1 MGRVRLDLPERFHYA
16 IELRVRTSDLNY
28 GGHLGNDTVLSL
40 FQEVRLRFFKEH
52 GFSEGYLVKVD
63 GYGIL
68 MTDAVIVYKSQAFYA
83 DLLTIEIAVANVETY
98 GCDLFYKVTNR
109 ETGKEVVRAK
119 TGIVFYDYGAQKIAK
134 VPDKVRGLFAPSSFN
149 PAAAPQGGS
158 L

>member
-40 FQEVRLRFFKEH
+40 FQEARLRFFKEH
-52 GFSEGYLVKVD
+52 GFSERYLVKVD

-68 MTDAVIVYKSQAFYA
+68 ISDAVIVYKSQAFHA
-83 DLLTIEIAVANVETY
+83 DLLTIEIAVANLETY
-98 GCDLFYKVTNR
+98 RCDLFYKVTNR

-119 TGIVFYDYGAQKIAK
+119 TGIVFYDYEAQKIAK

-149 PAAAPQGGS
+149 PAAAPGGGF